1 MAQKLV
7 DDAVVRYHK
16 ILESPSH
23 QDLAWAQALE
33 DSMRKL
39 GMASGTRVASPFLRP
54 HFIAKKHYDQMAK
67 AAASLFAAIE
77 RVEKLALSSPVL
89 LQRLELLPAERMLA
103 LIEPGYLYPHVA
115 SAFQFLEAGGTLLA
129 RNFQP
134 VSTAGL
140 AYGEHLGEL
149 FYDAAPVKEFRKKH
163 KLSKLG
169 GMKTLVASVAKAW
182 KSFGGKKQ
190 PNVAVLEFRQPFQS
204 LEATESTVL
213 VELFRQHGFKTE
225 LASPEQLDYR
235 QGSLAKGDYKID
247 LIFRA
252 SSLHEFLLRFD
263 LNHPLVRAYR
273 EAKVCVV
280 NSFRAELA
288 QKRALF
294 SLLTDEAVTAKFP
307 AAEKKAI
314 EAFVP
319 WTRTLAPGK
328 LPFGKKTIDL
338 IEYVSAHKD
347 RFVLLPNDSSS
358 NLPSFDG
365 ATLEQAAWD
374 RSIKQA
380 LRERYVVQDRAN
392 PVISKF
398 PVMFYGALE
407 YRDVQVDERCHLF
420 LGEAKTATTYLSSG
434 QGGFSTMEGFA
445 PTYLIEGR

>member
-16 ILESPSH
+16 ILESPPH

-33 DSMRKL
+33 DGMRKL

-54 HFIAKKHYDQMAK
+54 HFVSKKHFEQMTK
-67 AAASLFAAIE
+67 AGVALFSAIE
-77 RVEKLALSSPVL
+77 RVEGIARSSAAL

-103 LIEPGYLYPHVA
+103 LIEPGYSYSHVA
-115 SAFQFLEAGGTLLA
+115 SAFQFQQNGGELQA

-140 AYGEHLGEL
+140 AYSEHLAEM
-149 FYDAAPVKEFRKKH
+149 FFDAPPVKEFRKKQ
-163 KLSKLG
+163 KLQKLG
-169 GMKTLVASVAKAW
+169 GMKTLLSGVAKSW
-182 KSFGGKKQ
+182 KAFGGKKQ
-190 PNVAVLEFRQPFQS
+190 PNVAVIEFRQPFQS
-204 LEATESTVL
+204 LEAAESNVL
-213 VELFRQHGFKTE
+213 VELFRAHGYRTE
-225 LASPEQLDYR
+225 FASPEQLDYR
-235 QGSLAKGDYKID
+235 QGALCKGDYKID
-247 LIFRA
+247 LVFRA

-273 EAKVCVV
+273 DAKVCVV

-294 SLLTDEAVTAKFP
+294 GLLTDDKVTAKFP
-307 AAEKKAI
+307 TAEKKAI
-314 EAFVP
+314 ASFIP

-328 LPFGKKTIDL
+328 AEYGGKSIDL
-338 IEYVSAHKD
+338 VEYVSAHREK
-347 RFVLLPNDSSS
+347 FVLAPNDSSS

-365 ATLEQAAWD
+365 AALEQAAWD
-374 RSIKQA
+374 RAIKQA
-380 LRERYVVQDRAN
+380 MRERYVAQERMN
-392 PVISKF
+392 PSVGKF
-398 PVMFYGALE
+398 PVFFYGALE

-420 LGEAKTATTYLSSG
+420 LGDAKTVTTYLSSG

-445 PTYLIEGR
+445 PTFLLEGK